1 MNRTGTLRTWKNF
14 LGAHKKQALWV
25 LLGLIVVFCVGR
37 HFLGNKQVQVAAA
50 QTRVQVAKA
59 QYNDN
64 FSAGL
69 DTTTSL
75 RANADVIIKS
85 KVDTYV
91 KKIYLT
97 KGQSFTTGDLLLE
110 LDHANQ
116 SAQVEAA
123 RSQISMNQAAAT
135 SAKSTMENAAIE
147 QKRYDILIAKG
158 YTTRQE
164 VASKRTSAKTA
175 QADYDKAV
183 SNIAYAEAQ
192 LNSATASL
200 NDYFFKAPFDGVV
213 LDDYNMSV
221 GSKVAPEVSVLRIA
235 DIATIKAQINIP
247 EQQLQNIKEG
257 MTANV
262 TCDSLPG
269 QKFTGTIKN
278 INAFIDTDTHTVQAD
293 IYIDNAAYN
302 YVLKPG
308 MFARIFV
315 VEKAASKV
323 LVIPSEAIR
332 KDGTVLVVRDH
343 KIVTSKVNTVLSYN
357 KSSAVTGD
365 VKEGELVVISG
376 GNTLKDSDT
385 VTYDESNN

>member
-1 MNRTGTLRTWKNF
+1 M
-14 LGAHKKQALWV
+14 
-25 LLGLIVVFCVGR
+25 GR

-110 LDHANQ
+110 LDHASQ

-365 VKEGELVVISG
+365 VKEGDLVVISG

>member
-1 MNRTGTLRTWKNF
+1 MKKTGILGRGKEF
-14 LGAHKKQALWV
+14 LGAHKKQLLWG
-25 LLGLIVVFCVGR
+25 LLGLVVVFCAGR
-37 HFLGNKQVQVAAA
+37 YFLGHKQVQVAAA
-50 QTRVQVAKA
+50 QTRVQVTKA

-75 RANADVIIKS
+75 KANADVIIKS

-91 KKIYLT
+91 KKIYLA
-97 KGQSFTTGDLLLE
+97 KGQSFAQGELLLE
-110 LDHANQ
+110 LDHASQ

-123 RSQISMNQAAAT
+123 RSQIAMNQAAAT
-135 SAKSTMENAAIE
+135 SAKSTMENAAVE
-147 QKRYDILIAKG
+147 QKRYDTLIAQG

-200 NDYFFKAPFDGVV
+200 NDYYFKAPFNGVV

-221 GSKVAPEVSVLRIA
+221 GSKVAPETSVLRIA

-247 EQQLQNIKEG
+247 EQQLQKIKEG

-269 QKFTGTIKN
+269 QQFTGTIKN
-278 INAFIDTDTHTVQAD
+278 INAFVDTETHTVQAD
-293 IYIDNAAYN
+293 IYIDNAAYD

-308 MFARIFV
+308 MFARVFV
-315 VEKAASKV
+315 VEKVASKA
-323 LVIPSEAIR
+323 LVIPSEAVR
-332 KDGTVLVVRDH
+332 KDNTVLLVRDH
-343 KIVTSKVNTVLSYN
+343 KAVTVPVTVVLAYN
-357 KSSAVTGD
+357 KNTAVIGAIKDGD
-365 VKEGELVVISG
+365 LVIISG
-376 GNTLKDSDT
+376 GNSLKDGDA
-385 VTYDESNN
+385 VTYDEEKQ